1 MPGGERPFALPG
13 RADGRILPTPSRP
26 PPLAVVRLLCLVLL
40 AAVASPAGAQPATAE
55 AVPAAE
61 AAFQN
66 GLASYGQGE
75 YAEAERLFAR
85 AADEFGY
92 NERTTAATL
101 MVAKAAY
108 ADGDFD
114 AALAAADRLVSAYPS
129 SRYAD
134 EARRVRGLAGQGG
147 ASGRGRPF
155 DLGIVLPVAGS
166 DGYLGQALFN
176 GIRIAVDERNASGRG
191 RPVRMVFRDSRGT
204 GDGARQAVEGVVGQ
218 GADAIVGPLFSDE
231 AAMAGAEAEAAGVV
245 LMAPLATD
253 EAVGQGRR
261 FVFQANP
268 TFPARGRAMARYA
281 VGRLGADRLGVASQR
296 GTLGADMAG
305 AFATEASR
313 LGASIRFQ
321 ESLADAAQWE
331 DLDRAIGEGALRGVD
346 AVYLPVTGRD
356 APRYAADALRA
367 LDALGRAPRPL
378 GNTEWEGLSSSTAR
392 ASRLGAVFTQD
403 FFVAPGAA
411 DAFGRRYRELAG
423 IGQDRL
429 AIIGYDITRFV
440 LTTLDTDESD
450 LADAIRQATLF
461 EGLGHRFRFDGGQ
474 VNEALY
480 VLGFRDG
487 QAVLLE

>member
-1 MPGGERPFALPG
+1 M
-13 RADGRILPTPSRP
+13 
-26 PPLAVVRLLCLVLL
+26 VRLSCFLLALVL
-40 AAVASPAGAQPATAE
+40 AAGPARAQPATAP

-66 GLASYGQGE
+66 GLASFQRGE

-101 MVAKAAY
+101 MAAKAAY
-108 ADGDFD
+108 ADADFD
-114 AALAAADRLVSAYPS
+114 RAISLATRLVSQYPA

-134 EARRVRGLAGQGG
+134 EARRVSELAAQGGQG
-147 ASGRGRPF
+147 GRGRPF
-155 DLGIVLPVAGS
+155 DLGIVLPVAGD

-176 GIRIAVDERNASGRG
+176 GIRIAVDERNASGQG

-204 GDGARQAVEGVVGQ
+204 GDAARTAVEGVVAE

-231 AAMAGAEAEAAGVV
+231 AAPAGEAAEAAGVV
-245 LMAPLATD
+245 LVAPLATD

-313 LGASIRFQ
+313 LGASVTFQ
-321 ESLADAAQWE
+321 KSLADATAWE
-331 DLDRAIGEGALRGVD
+331 DLDREVGASALQAVD

-367 LDALGRAPRPL
+367 LDALNRSPRPL

-429 AIIGYDITRFV
+429 ALIGYDITRF
-440 LTTLDTDESD
+440 LLATLDRDEGD
-450 LADAIRQATLF
+450 LADGIRRSDLF
-461 EGLGHRFRFDGGQ
+461 EGVGHRFRFEGGQ
-474 VNEALY
+474 VNGALY